1 MADVESRQGA
11 GLRARPLTRS
21 FAPDVKPHT
30 DQMKNPSQIQSRIL
44 RQVVRERLPQDRGW
58 TLIEL
63 LISIS
68 MMLTLFFAALPIID
82 GAANT
87 EGRIQTAAF
96 SIGDARVF
104 SDQVLRDLR
113 PATGVVG
120 NPSTPRPALTV
131 DTFVRHSCGSGNPSA
146 EDDPP
151 TPCRVAYSCSGG
163 TCTRQEEGGPTVT
176 MITGLSNDI
185 VFSPEANTYDQTVFV
200 GITIELPSQQDP
212 SEDAITLQ
220 DGTALRNVG
229 AT

>member
-1 MADVESRQGA
+1 MN
-11 GLRARPLTRS
+11 T
-21 FAPDVKPHT
+21 
-30 DQMKNPSQIQSRIL
+30 PSQIEEHRHG
-44 RQVVRERLPQDRGW
+44 ERGW

-63 LISIS
+63 LIAVS
-68 MMLTLFFAALPIID
+68 MMLGLFFAALPIID

-113 PATGVVG
+113 PTTAVPG
-120 NPSTPRPALTV
+120 NPSTPAPALTV
-131 DTFVRHSCGSGNPSA
+131 DTFVRHSCGSGTPSA

-151 TPCRVAYSCSGG
+151 TPCRVTYSCSGG
-163 TCTRQEEGGPTVT
+163 TCTRQEQGGPVLT
-176 MITGLSNDI
+176 MITGLSDDV
-185 VFSPEANTYDQTVFV
+185 VFSPETNTYDQTVFV
-200 GITIELPSQQDP
+200 GITIELPSQDGP

-229 AT
+229 TI